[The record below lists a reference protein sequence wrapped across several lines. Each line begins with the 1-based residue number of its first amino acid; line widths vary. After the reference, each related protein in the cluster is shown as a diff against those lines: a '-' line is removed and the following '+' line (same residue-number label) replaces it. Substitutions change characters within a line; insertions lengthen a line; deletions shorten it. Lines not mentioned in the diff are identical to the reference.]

1 MIPLSEYKRKLIH
14 LFNLAIPFSYLY
26 VFPEKWVFVKLLSI
40 LMVLCII
47 FDILRHK
54 VAWVKSL
61 FTLFIN
67 SMLRGHEQEGKLTG
81 ATWVMIG
88 AVISIILFS
97 KPVAII
103 ALIFMSL
110 GDSAAGLIGQRY
122 GKHKIWNKSWEG
134 FFGGL
139 FVCIIIGM
147 NYSLL
152 LENANFHSQTSIS
165 LPMTISLSGAVAA
178 MVMEIL
184 PIPLDDNFKI
194 PLGAGAIM
202 MMLSTPI

>member
-26 VFPEKWVFVKLLSI
+26 VFPEKWVFVKFLSI
-40 LMVLCII
+40 LMVLFII

-67 SMLRGHEQEGKLTG
+67 SMLRSHEQEGKLTG

-139 FVCIIIGM
+139 FVCIIVGM
-147 NYSLL
+147 NYSL
-152 LENANFHSQTSIS
+152 

-194 PLGAGAIM
+194 PLGSGAIM

>member
-26 VFPEKWVFVKLLSI
+26 IFPEKWVFVKLLSI
-40 LMVLCII
+40 LMVLFII

-67 SMLRGHEQEGKLTG
+67 SMLRSHEQEGKLTG

-152 LENANFHSQTSIS
+152 
-165 LPMTISLSGAVAA
+165 PMTISLSGAVAA

>member
-67 SMLRGHEQEGKLTG
+67 SMLRSHEQEGKLTG

-152 LENANFHSQTSIS
+152 
-165 LPMTISLSGAVAA
+165 PMTISLSGAVAA